1 MSDEPAGTQYGGLWI
16 RLLALAADL
25 GLVFLVAAALL
36 VGASTVLAADDLAPV
51 ALALL
56 AFALLYWPLMQ
67 ASGLEA
73 TLGKAI
79 IGLKVTRFDGR
90 RISLLRSLWRELA
103 KVFSVATVLL
113 GYLMAALMPRK
124 QALHDLLAATYV
136 VRDGPARVVAA
147 LAVAAAGFALPL
159 VVSPMV
165 ADPKALAALRSTAE
179 QVKARAEGLITRYR
193 PDKLTL
199 PRP

>member
-1 MSDEPAGTQYGGLWI
+1 MSDEPAGTQYGGLGI

-25 GLVFLVAAALL
+25 GLLFLVAAALL
-36 VGASTVLAADDLAPV
+36 LGAGRVLAPDDLPPI

-56 AFALLYWPLMQ
+56 AIAPLYWPLMQ
-67 ASGLEA
+67 ASALEA

-90 RISLLRSLWRELA
+90 RITVLRSLWRELA